1 MLKRNIFQEVSIVA
15 NIKSQE
21 KRVLTNNKKHAANV
35 SKRSAIKT
43 AIKNV
48 LVAVDAND
56 KEAAVAAYNVASS
69 KLDAAITSGLH
80 HKNYVARQK
89 ARLSNAINK
98 IA

>member
-1 MLKRNIFQEVSIVA
+1 MP
-15 NIKSQE
+15 NIKSQK
-21 KRVLTNNKKHAANV
+21 KRVLTNNKKHESNV
-35 SKRSAIKT
+35 AQRTALKT

-56 KEAAVAAYNVASS
+56 KEAALKAYNEANS
-69 KLDAAITSGLH
+69 KLDKAITSGLH
-80 HKNYVARQK
+80 HENFVSRQK

>member
-1 MLKRNIFQEVSIVA
+1 MP

-21 KRVLTNNKKHAANV
+21 KRVLTNNKKRESNV
-35 SKRSAIKT
+35 AKRSALKT

-56 KEAAVAAYNVASS
+56 KEAAIKAYNEANS
-69 KLDAAITSGLH
+69 KLDKAISSGLH

>member
-1 MLKRNIFQEVSIVA
+1 MP
-15 NIKSQE
+15 NIKSAK
-21 KRVLTNNKKHAANV
+21 KRMRSSVKKTEVNTFI
-35 SKRSAIKT
+35 SSSMKT

-56 KEAAVAAYNVASS
+56 KAAAVEAYNLASS
-69 KLDAAITSGLH
+69 KLDKAIASGLH

-89 ARLSNAINK
+89 ARLSKAINK

>member
-1 MLKRNIFQEVSIVA
+1 MA

-21 KRVLTNNKKHAANV
+21 KRVLTNNKKRAINAA
-35 SKRSAIKT
+35 KKSALKT

-56 KEAAVAAYNVASS
+56 KAAAVEAYNLASS
-69 KLDAAITSGLH
+69 KLDKAITSGLH

-89 ARLSNAINK
+89 ARLSKAINK

>member
-1 MLKRNIFQEVSIVA
+1 MA

-21 KRVLTNNKKHAANV
+21 KRVLTNNKKHASNV
-35 SKRSAIKT
+35 AQRSALKT

-56 KEAAVAAYNVASS
+56 KAAALEAFNVANS
-69 KLDAAITSGLH
+69 KLDKAITSGLH

-89 ARLSNAINK
+89 ARLANAINK

>member
-1 MLKRNIFQEVSIVA
+1 MP
-15 NIKSQE
+15 NIKSQK
-21 KRVLTNNKKHAANV
+21 KRVLTNNKKHESNV
-35 SKRSAIKT
+35 AQRSAIKT

-56 KEAAVAAYNVASS
+56 KEAAMKAYNIANS
-69 KLDAAITSGLH
+69 KLDKAITSGIH
-80 HKNYVARQK
+80 HKNFVSRQK

>member
-1 MLKRNIFQEVSIVA
+1 MP
-15 NIKSQE
+15 NIKSQK
-21 KRVLTNNKKHAANV
+21 KRVLTNNKKHESNV
-35 SKRSAIKT
+35 AQRTALKT

-56 KEAAVAAYNVASS
+56 KEAALKAYNEANS
-69 KLDAAITSGLH
+69 KLDKAITSGLH
-80 HKNYVARQK
+80 HKNFVSRQK

>member
-1 MLKRNIFQEVSIVA
+1 MPNIQ
-15 NIKSQE
+15 SQK
-21 KRVLTNNKKHAANV
+21 KRVLTNNKKHASNV
-35 SKRSAIKT
+35 AQRSAIKT

-56 KEAAVAAYNVASS
+56 KEAAMNAYNVANSR
-69 KLDAAITSGLH
+69 LDKAITSGLH

>member
-1 MLKRNIFQEVSIVA
+1 MP
-15 NIKSQE
+15 NIKSQK
-21 KRVLTNNKKHAANV
+21 KRVLTNNKKHAVNV
-35 SKRSAIKT
+35 AERTALKT

-56 KEAAVAAYNVASS
+56 KDAAVAAYNIANS
-69 KLDAAITSGLH
+69 KLDKAICSGIH